1 MKTEDEIVVVG
12 VGGEKGGHVVRK
24 ESWWWAGRD
33 RRMPVGR
40 REQISSGGQTVAPTL
55 YTRWRAFIRARARAE
70 FLSPSHRVQD
80 GVCSSADQPAAASL
94 LSVVVAAVVVVLLLR
109 KTSARGDDAAGERV
123 RAAGAAVE

>member
-12 VGGEKGGHVVRK
+12 VVGRERWSRGEGGELVG
-24 ESWWWAGRD
+24 WAGRD

-94 LSVVVAAVVVVLLLR
+94 LSVVVAAVVVLLLR

>member
-1 MKTEDEIVVVG
+1 MEGEIVVVG
-12 VGGEKGGHVVRK
+12 VGGRERWSRGEGGELVG
-24 ESWWWAGRD
+24 WAGRD